1 MPAPTNTRL
10 RPSNAP
16 RALPLD
22 AIAGW
27 EAAILASIAGA
38 SGTLDDRHAQ
48 IVRSGLYGEYP
59 AILAAYHALLAHPA
73 SGSEALKRAVFLVW
87 QGAVAPPAS
96 TAILELP
103 EALARDVVHALERH
117 LQRGAG
123 DAELQWMLA
132 WYHGCASAPF
142 DVYGTGAP
150 AVADFVAGQRVDAWR
165 AAHVAP
171 AALANRGQMG
181 RYWRE
186 LLDGH
191 RLGAV
196 G

>member
-1 MPAPTNTRL
+1 MPAPSLDRL
-10 RPSNAP
+10 HGT

-48 IVRSGLYGEYP
+48 IARSGLYGEYP

-73 SGSEALKRAVFLVW
+73 SGAEALKRAAFLVW
-87 QGAVAPPAS
+87 LGAVAPPPR

-103 EALARDVVHALERH
+103 EPLARDVVHALERH

-123 DAELQWMLA
+123 DAELRWMLA
-132 WYHGCASAPF
+132 WYHGCAPVAF
-142 DVYGTGAP
+142 DVYGSGAS
-150 AVADFVAGQRVDAWR
+150 AIADFVAGQPVDAWR
-165 AAHVAP
+165 AAGVSP
-171 AALANRGQMG
+171 AALMNRGQMG

-191 RLGAV
+191 RLG
-196 G
+196 